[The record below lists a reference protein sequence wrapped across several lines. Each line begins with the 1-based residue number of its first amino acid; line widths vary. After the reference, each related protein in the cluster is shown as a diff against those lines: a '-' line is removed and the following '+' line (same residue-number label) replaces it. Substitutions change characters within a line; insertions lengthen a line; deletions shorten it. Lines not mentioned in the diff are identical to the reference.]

1 MAKAQP
7 KLVLAPAQGIAFN
20 LLVLSQSNVRR
31 VKNGVTIEE
40 LAADIERR
48 GLLQGLSVRSQRD
61 EKGEDTGKFEVP
73 AGGRRFRALELLV
86 KRKRLAADALVP
98 CVVKPADGPISAEED
113 SYAEN
118 VFREALHPLDEFRA
132 MQKLVDQGDDVETVA
147 ARFRVTPAVVRQRM
161 KLAQVSPVLHE
172 VYAADGMTLEQL
184 MAFSVSGDHAR
195 QEQVWE
201 LVQTH
206 HNQSAHFIRARLTE
220 TTVAAQDSRALFI
233 GTDAYIAAGGYIL
246 RDLFEEDRGGWL
258 QDAALLDRLVLEKLG
273 AEAERIRTEGWKWV
287 EVSID
292 LPYSFSNGLR
302 AIEAFHTPPTEAD
315 QAEVAVLQAEAEAI
329 EAEWSG
335 ADAMPDHVDARV
347 IELDERIAALAGGTW
362 NYDPA
367 DMAIAGVFVSID
379 RYGGFEIEPGWVRA
393 EDEPVIE
400 PEPDADAE
408 DDQGQGGDGDDD
420 ADTPIPGEG
429 GADPLVT
436 AEEEEDSSAPLPDR
450 LITELTAE
458 RTLALQDAVASNPQ
472 VAFAAVLHNLVL
484 ATFYFGHAESCLSI
498 SLTKVTFGFQPS
510 GMKHSPA
517 AEAIDARHDRWRER
531 LPNSDRDL
539 WDTLCQLDPTEQ
551 GELFAHCA
559 SCAVNALFEA
569 APRYD
574 NGRISAHC
582 IRTSPR
588 AQQCAGA
595 GCRSRHG
602 GFGLEADRRQLLR
615 QDHQGEDSS
624 GRDRGQGR
632 GSCCAHRPSEEA
644 GHGARGREVDGG
656 CWLVAGAAAHAGIA
670 GPAGLARQHRAGCLA
685 RLPGRG
691 RARRR
696 CRAHG
701 DRSRVTREAGRVRV
715 PPPFNS
721 RSTP

>member
-7 KLVLAPAQGIAFN
+7 KLVLAPAQGIPFN

-48 GLLQGLSVRSQRD
+48 GLLQGLSVRPEQD
-61 EKGEDTGKFEVP
+61 GEGQETGKFEVP

-98 CVVKPADGPISAEED
+98 CVVKPAGGPISAEED

-172 VYAADGMTLEQL
+172 VYAGGEMTLEQL

-220 TTVAAQDSRALFI
+220 TTVAARDPRALFI
-233 GTDAYIAAGGYIL
+233 GAEAYVAAGGYIL

-273 AEAERIRTEGWKWV
+273 AEAERIRAEGWKWV

-292 LPYSFSNGLR
+292 LPYSFSHGLR
-302 AIEAFHTPPTEAD
+302 PIEAFHTPPTEAD
-315 QAEVAVLQAEAEAI
+315 QAEVAALQAEAEAL

-335 ADAMPDHVDARV
+335 ADAVPDHVDARV
-347 IELDERIAALAGGTW
+347 TELDERIAALAGGIW
-362 NYDPA
+362 NYQPA

-379 RYGGFEIEPGWVRA
+379 RHGAFEIEPGWVRA

-400 PEPDADAE
+400 PEPGTE
-408 DDQGQGGDGDDD
+408 GDDGQGQGEDGRDD
-420 ADTPIPGEG
+420 ADVPIPADGGEEVVPPG
-429 GADPLVT
+429 
-436 AEEEEDSSAPLPDR
+436 EEEEDGAAPLPDR
-450 LITELTAE
+450 LVAELTAE

-484 ATFYFGHAESCLSI
+484 ATFYFWRTESCLSI
-498 SLTKVTFGFQPS
+498 SLTKVSFGAQPG
-510 GMKHSPA
+510 GMKHSAA
-517 AEAIDARHDRWRER
+517 AEAIDARHAKWKER
-531 LPNSDRDL
+531 LPESDRDL
-539 WDTLCQLDPTEQ
+539 WDMICQLDAAEQ
-551 GELFAHCA
+551 GDLFAHCA
-559 SCAVNALFEA
+559 GLAVNALFEA
-569 APRYD
+569 VPRYD
-574 NGRISAHC
+574 NGRVSSHDIERRLAH
-582 IRTSPR
+582 SHVLAR
-588 AQQCAGA
+588 AVGLDMVSTGWKPTADNF
-595 GCRSRHG
+595 
-602 GFGLEADRRQLLR
+602 FGRITKARILEAVTEAKGGEAASRIDHLKKPDMAREAERLMEDAGWLPEPLRTPALPAQADLLAST
-615 QDHQGEDSS
+615 G
-624 GRDRGQGR
+624 
-632 GSCCAHRPSEEA
+632 P
-644 GHGARGREVDGG
+644 EVSPAFLGGDEDGG
-656 CWLVAGAAAHAGIA
+656 DAEPLAIAA
-670 GPAGLARQHRAGCLA
+670 
-685 RLPGRG
+685 
-691 RARRR
+691 
-696 CRAHG
+696 
-701 DRSRVTREAGRVRV
+701 E
-715 PPPFNS
+715 
-721 RSTP
+721 